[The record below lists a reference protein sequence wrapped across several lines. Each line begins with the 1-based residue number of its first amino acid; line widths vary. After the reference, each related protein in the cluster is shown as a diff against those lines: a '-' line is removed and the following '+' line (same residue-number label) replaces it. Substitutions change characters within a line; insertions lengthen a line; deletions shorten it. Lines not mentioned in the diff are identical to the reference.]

1 MTQAMTENPII
12 TYAAIAN
19 EHVQS
24 VCKDKI
30 VPRKTVVYETLVD
43 PTVIKV
49 TGERLKLRLFTKFA
63 ILRPNPT
70 HIQIVSMKKYYE
82 PYIVI
87 NAKYFLDYYRLCSY
101 NVSIDKD
108 VIEVILQ
115 NQKYYPKKSQSLTT
129 SISIEGEE
137 RLVIDKTSFLMLAN
151 NGEEANLETLPSAPS
166 EKNPQETIA
175 KYDIEEVA
183 PDVDVDFVRKRMV
196 HRPKDVSRT
205 VTEIFEI
212 GERVIIYAPRF
223 KITYINSQ
231 TYQEKSIEFD
241 GVTSKRIRDENIRF
255 RLIRTL
261 KSTSKS
267 VSKNLKSIIWK

>member
-49 TGERLKLRLFTKFA
+49 TGERLKRRLFTKFA

-129 SISIEGEE
+129 SISIDGEE
-137 RLVIDKTSFLMLAN
+137 RLVIDRTSFLMLAN
-151 NGEEANLETLPSAPS
+151 NGEDANLETLPSAPS

-175 KYDIEEVA
+175 KYDIKEVD
-183 PDVDVDFVRKRMV
+183 PEVDIDFVRKRMV
-196 HRPKDVSRT
+196 HRPKDLSRT

-255 RLIRTL
+255 RVIRTL

-267 VSKNLKSIIWK
+267 VFKILKSFRK